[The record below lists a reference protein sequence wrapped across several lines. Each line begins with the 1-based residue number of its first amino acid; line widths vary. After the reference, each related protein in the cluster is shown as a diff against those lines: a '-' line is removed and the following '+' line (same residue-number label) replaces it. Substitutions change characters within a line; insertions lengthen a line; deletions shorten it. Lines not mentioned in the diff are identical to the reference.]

1 MKQVLF
7 PTVLGF
13 LVLAAAQS
21 TLAATSVDST
31 PTVDRDGAIHP
42 VLSAQMVADT
52 STIARAD
59 TSIIAQ
65 SDNPVAQENPVTQ
78 DTPPSPPPT
87 SADPNTG
94 ALNFNPPNATAI
106 ASASRSSDTATS
118 IINPSSSPPP
128 SPSPHSPSP
137 SPSSP
142 KDLFANGSDSLVA
155 RVVGAAEGTRNPDG
169 SPTSL
174 YEGHR
179 DPGNGVWNR
188 GTFSYQFGNEENL
201 SPEEADKRQIAKIKR
216 IYESVLRPQAQQH
229 GLDPLTLLEA
239 LNGIDL
245 INQAPLAVTE
255 SGGYID
261 RLAEAKQKKG
271 LSGEEAILEA
281 RVWSFWDPQR
291 NGWDAPGLKAYDDLG
306 KETSIRH
313 DQKRRMGMI
322 DRALDVY
329 QQQNGA
335 IAQTPSAPPP
345 QPQKMVAQGTK
356 PQPQKRS
363 DPAQI
368 ADLIIF
374 NHS

>member
-1 MKQVLF
+1 MMKQVLF

-21 TLAATSVDST
+21 TLAASTDST
-31 PTVDRDGAIHP
+31 PTVDRDGSIHST
-42 VLSAQMVADT
+42 LSSRTTSDT

-59 TSIIAQ
+59 TTLIAQ
-65 SDNPVAQENPVTQ
+65 SENPVAQ
-78 DTPPSPPPT
+78 DSPPSSTPT

-94 ALNFNPPNATAI
+94 ALNFNPPSATAVASAPRSSD
-106 ASASRSSDTATS
+106 ASAS
-118 IINPSSSPPP
+118 IINAPSTSPPSASSPSPPP
-128 SPSPHSPSP
+128 
-137 SPSSP
+137 PSSTKD
-142 KDLFANGSDSLVA
+142 KDLFAGGSGSVVA

-216 IYESVLRPQAQQH
+216 IYESVMQPQAQQH
-229 GLDPLTLLEA
+229 GLDPLTLSEE

-255 SGGYID
+255 SGGYIE

-271 LSGEEAILEA
+271 LSGEKAILEA

-291 NGWDAPGLKAYDDLG
+291 DGWDAPGLRAYDDLG
-306 KETSIRH
+306 KEASIRH
-313 DQKRRMGMI
+313 DQERRMGMI
-322 DRALDVY
+322 DKALDVY

-335 IAQTPSAPPP
+335 IAQAPPAP
-345 QPQKMVAQGTK
+345 QPQKVAAQPTK
-356 PQPQKRS
+356 TQAQKPS